1 MTGIR
6 STLDYI
12 KRHVPYPRNE
22 TCGFENISNSNRF
35 YWLLSIIVLP
45 VPMLLAYNMF
55 SIGCRCT
62 CGLETARV
70 YDKGMYLLWV
80 RLFAGL
86 LLGEKRSKIIIYMI
100 MPFVIALVVSVLGQM
115 IWPHNVLP

>member
-1 MTGIR
+1 MTGFGSTFDCKKNRCNIR
-6 STLDYI
+6 RKKTD
-12 KRHVPYPRNE
+12 
-22 TCGFENISNSNRF
+22 GFGGILNSNRF
-35 YWLLSIIVLP
+35 YWLLAIILLP

-55 SIGCRCT
+55 SIGCRCP

-70 YDKGMYLLWV
+70 YDKGMYLLWI